1 MCEPCAGFY
10 DGSRASETLSV
21 PRQEKRVGA
30 HSMHLVDASAS
41 CLHVHS
47 RFELSE
53 RAHALTVAKTGRK
66 AQKGEQKGELAL
78 YGYLS
83 KLWRKV

>member
-1 MCEPCAGFY
+1 
-10 DGSRASETLSV
+10 
-21 PRQEKRVGA
+21 
-30 HSMHLVDASAS
+30 MHLVDASAS

-47 RFELSE
+47 RFELSERAHALTVENKKKIELSAENKKKIELSE